1 MPAIQPVRL
10 SAQIDELVST
20 FDAPLAFSRAMHEL
34 LNFYADRTLRSS
46 QVIEAAPLL
55 HSYRITSPVMR
66 QIERTLQVRID
77 DAPDQALILADQLWS
92 ERWLETR
99 LLAITIV
106 GNLPGDFTQEII
118 SRITAWGTECKEDKV
133 LRSLLSKG
141 LAHIRLTAFDE
152 YLALLESWLLS
163 PDSAKVYLGI
173 HALPALLKI
182 ESFENLPL
190 IFRWLM
196 PQVREINSAHKN
208 DLIYVIRLL
217 IQRSPQET
225 AYFLRQALNV
235 TVDKQTSVLIRRVLD
250 DFPESLRQTLHETL
264 RASRL

>member
-1 MPAIQPVRL
+1 MPAIRPARL
-10 SAQIDELVST
+10 SAQIDELVAT
-20 FDAPLAFSRAMHEL
+20 FDEPVAFSRAMHEL

-46 QVIEAAPLL
+46 QVIEATPLL
-55 HSYRITSPVMR
+55 HSYRITPPVMR
-66 QIERTLQVRID
+66 QIEKTLQARID
-77 DAPDQALILADQLWS
+77 EAPEQALILADQLWS

-99 LLAITIV
+99 LLAITIL
-106 GNLPGDFTQEII
+106 GNLPGDFSQEIV
-118 SRITAWGTECKEDKV
+118 SRITAWGMACKEDKV
-133 LRSLLSKG
+133 LRALLSKG
-141 LAHIRLTAFDE
+141 LAHIRLIAFDE
-152 YLALLESWLLS
+152 YLLLLESWLLS
-163 PDSAKVYLGI
+163 PDTGKAYLGI

-196 PQVREINSAHKN
+196 PLVREVNSAHKN

-225 AYFLRQALNV
+225 AFFLRQALN
-235 TVDKQTSVLIRRVLD
+235 TAANHKTDALIRRVFD
-250 DFPESLRQTLHETL
+250 DFPAALRKTLHETL